1 MVKPERKYTESFAL
15 RAAGVDKHFR
25 ESAMS
30 DDLPL
35 VIFSEIRAITADKVT
50 RNFTCY
56 PTNELIG
63 NPSIGTGAQ
72 SFVYP
77 YPVPILRDHAASPS
91 FLTGLA
97 SDCYGRIYN
106 ASFVSEASSNG
117 WVRAV
122 AAITDPWAVSMVLS
136 GRWLTTSIGV
146 TVDGIYCSICQKG
159 GLNIN
164 MLEQGCCEHQRG
176 EAYDGELCYWSMA
189 GIRADELSFVNVPA
203 DQSSRVLTPSLDEYE
218 ARSYM
223 TGTDGEYLLDMAT
236 GSSQKAESARLG
248 ELGISKA
255 TYETIIKGA
264 REARESR
271 PKIRFYP
278 KERRVLAAIGA
289 IAKGS

>member
-1 MVKPERKYTESFAL
+1 MEKLGRKYTESFAL

-25 ESAMS
+25 ESALA

-35 VIFSEIRAITADKVT
+35 VIFTEIRAITADKVT
-50 RNFTCY
+50 RNFTRY
-56 PTNELIG
+56 PTIELIG
-63 NPSIGTGAQ
+63 DPSIGTGAQ

-77 YPVPILRDHAASPS
+77 YPVPILRDHVTSPGWLGG
-91 FLTGLA
+91 FA
-97 SDCYGRIYN
+97 SDCYGRVYN
-106 ASFVSEASSNG
+106 ASFVSEASTNG
-117 WVRAV
+117 WVRTV
-122 AAITDPWAVSMVLS
+122 AAITDPWAISMVLS

-164 MLEQGCCEHQRG
+164 MLEQGCCEHYRG
-176 EAYDGELCYWSMA
+176 DYYDQDLCYWNMS

-203 DQSSRVLTPSLDEYE
+203 DQTAGVVNRTLDEYE

-223 TGTDGEYLLDMAT
+223 TGTDGEYLLDLAT
-236 GSSQKAESARLG
+236 GSSQKAETARLS
-248 ELGISKA
+248 ELGISKS
-255 TYETIIKGA
+255 TYDSIIKGA

-271 PKIRFYP
+271 PKLRFYP
-278 KERRVLAAIGA
+278 KESRFLAAIGA